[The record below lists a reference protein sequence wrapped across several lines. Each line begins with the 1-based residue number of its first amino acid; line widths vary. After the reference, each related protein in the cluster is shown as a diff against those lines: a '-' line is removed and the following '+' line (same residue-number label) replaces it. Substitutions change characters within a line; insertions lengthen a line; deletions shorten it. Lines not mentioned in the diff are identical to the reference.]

1 MASGVCPVAYDY
13 AAAAEVIRDLGNGAS
28 VACGDEEGF
37 IARAVQMA
45 GADALR
51 AEFARAARRSAEAI
65 DWERV
70 NDRFAAALLRVW
82 RAGSGRPLDL
92 SEPRP
97 EET

>member
-51 AEFARAARRSAEAI
+51 AELARAARHSAEAI

-70 NDRFAAALLRVW
+70 NDHFAAALLRVW
-82 RAGSGRPLDL
+82 RVGSGLPVEL

-97 EET
+97 EEA

>member
-1 MASGVCPVAYDY
+1 MAYDY
-13 AAAAEVIRDLGNGAS
+13 AAAAEVIRDLGNGVS

-51 AEFARAARRSAEAI
+51 AELARAARRSAEAI

-70 NDRFAAALLRVW
+70 NDHFAAALLRVW
-82 RAGSGRPLDL
+82 RAAAACPSSCPNPARR
-92 SEPRP
+92 RP
-97 EET
+97 EP